1 MKPIRHKRYLG
12 AACLLLILAM
22 GVRTWRD
29 WNQSV
34 LNHTLL
40 YAVRNDDNQLVI
52 DSLKQGAD
60 PNARGDLLRLVDDP
74 IHFQSNGQEISVGPW
89 HPSLIDLILRR
100 QSPNTQFPALMI
112 AAHNGNAV
120 NVKALAES
128 GADVNV
134 IMSGSNIEGYAAL
147 LYAAFD
153 PHPDMVKILLEHGA
167 NVHVRAFDGH
177 TALSQALAL
186 KRTETIRL
194 LKRAGATE

>member
-34 LNHTLL
+34 LNNTLI

-74 IHFQSNGQEISVGPW
+74 IHFQSNGQEINAGPW

-134 IMSGSNIEGYAAL
+134 IMSGSNIEGYTAL